1 MDVTTYA
8 ALGWVLIIMGAIVA
22 ALLVLHVESE
32 KKLSYKF
39 TITSVIILS
48 FCIGFGVQF
57 WLLALG
63 V

>member
-1 MDVTTYA
+1 MDALTYSV
-8 ALGWVLIIMGAIVA
+8 LGWLLVIIGGIFAT
-22 ALLVLHVESE
+22 LLVLHVESE